1 MAAASG
7 CRGGLYLNDVDDY
20 SGQIF
25 MSEEIL
31 INATSQETRVAFVE
45 NGMLQEVQI
54 ERASKQDLVGSI
66 FKGCVSRVMPGMD
79 AAFVD
84 IGLSKAA
91 FIHSS
96 DVAYPHKSLSNRQ
109 AEPLDSDVTILQPCN
124 ESITS
129 LLHEGQQ
136 LLVQVVK
143 DQLGTKGARLT
154 TNITVPSRYM
164 VLLPY
169 SNDVRISVR
178 MDDEDE
184 RTRLATITKQLLA
197 DLQADCGCILRTAA
211 EGISATD
218 LMRDLK
224 FLLNLWDTIVDKVN
238 QAASVAEV
246 YSDLPLAVRTLRDLS
261 VEDVETIRID
271 TRSAYETVQVFSE
284 KLVPELADRVTYY
297 SGSRPIFDLYSI
309 EDELKKALQRKVMIK
324 SGGYLIFD
332 QTEAMTTIDVNTG
345 GFIGHR
351 NLEETIYKTNLEA
364 AQAIARQLRLRNL
377 GGIIIIDFIDMEDEE
392 HKRQVMRVFEK
403 SLDKNRAKSQICEV
417 SSLGLVEMTRKR
429 TRESLEHVLCES
441 CATCNG
447 RGYIKTAET
456 VCFELFREIM
466 RETRQ
471 YEMNELLVLAS
482 QPVVDLLLDEEST
495 SLAELEDCV
504 GKTIKLQV
512 ESLYS
517 QEQFDV
523 VPL

>member
-1 MAAASG
+1 
-7 CRGGLYLNDVDDY
+7 
-20 SGQIF
+20 

-31 INATSQETRVAFVE
+31 INITPQETRVAIVE
-45 NGMLQEVQI
+45 NGMLQELQI
-54 ERASKQDLVGSI
+54 ERVGKRGLVGKI

-96 DVAYPHKSLSNRQ
+96 DVAYMPKSSRIPKVDSNK
-109 AEPLDSDVTILQPCN
+109 LDETIIQSCN
-124 ESITS
+124 ESITNI
-129 LLHEGQQ
+129 LHDGQQ
-136 LLVQVVK
+136 ILVQVVK

-169 SNDVRISVR
+169 SNDVRISAR
-178 MDDEDE
+178 IEDEDE
-184 RTRLATITKQLLA
+184 RIRLTNITKQILEN
-197 DLQADCGCILRTAA
+197 LQVECGCILRTAA
-211 EGISATD
+211 EGIGEYE
-218 LMRDLK
+218 LERDLK
-224 FLLNLWDTIVDKVN
+224 FLLSLWGTIVDKVN
-238 QAASVAEV
+238 QSLSVDEV

-261 VEDVETIRID
+261 VDEIEVIRID
-271 TRSAYETVQVFSE
+271 SRTTFEKVCEFSE
-284 KLVPELADRVTYY
+284 KLVPELTKRITHY
-297 SGSRPIFDLYSI
+297 SGNRPIFDLYSI
-309 EDELKKALQRKVMIK
+309 EDELQKALQRKVTLK
-324 SGGYLIFD
+324 SGGHLIFD

-345 GFIGHR
+345 GFVGHR

-377 GGIIIIDFIDMEDEE
+377 GGIIIIDFIDMDDEE

-403 SLDKNRAKSQICEV
+403 CLDKDRAKTQVSEV
-417 SSLGLVEMTRKR
+417 SPLGLVEMTRKR
-429 TRESLEHVLCES
+429 TRESLEHILCES
-441 CATCNG
+441 CLTCGG
-447 RGYIKTAET
+447 RGFVKTSET

-466 RETRQ
+466 REARQ
-471 YEMNELLVLAS
+471 YETNELLVLAS

-495 SLAELEDCV
+495 SLAELEDYM